1 MKSRERAI
9 PVRSPSRHNGALG
22 WFLHDSMIDMLTLFR
37 RGPWRYLR
45 DRDVL
50 HSLVVTLVAF
60 VASGGTLLLGYFVHV
75 WRIAARSPRRPARP
89 GVVLVF
95 GRRLVDDVPEREYRQ
110 RLGRCLRLA
119 REGLA
124 ERVLLLGGISGGQVS
139 EAAAGADWLRAR
151 RMPEHVPMLLEQLS
165 IDSLENLR
173 QARILLTAEDG
184 APPPHETVLV
194 SSRYHL
200 ARCML
205 LARRLGFEPYP
216 VGAEPLLPRS
226 GRYMRRML
234 LEAAYVMWIDVGL
247 RWAALIGHRRMAAR
261 VR

>member
-1 MKSRERAI
+1 MTD
-9 PVRSPSRHNGALG
+9 AL
-22 WFLHDSMIDMLTLFR
+22 TPFR

-60 VASGGTLLLGYFVHV
+60 VASGGTLLVGYFVHV
-75 WRIAARSPRRPARP
+75 WRVAACSPRRPVRP

-95 GRRLVDDVPEREYRQ
+95 GRQLVDDVPEREYRL

-124 ERVLLLGGISGGQVS
+124 ERVLLLGGVSGGRVS
-139 EAAAGADWLRAR
+139 EAAAGEAWLRAR
-151 RMPEHVPMLLEQLS
+151 RMPEHVPLVLEQLS

-173 QARILLTAEDG
+173 HARILLTPENGA
-184 APPPHETVLV
+184 APPRETVLV

-205 LARRLGFEPYP
+205 LARRLGFEPHP

-226 GRYMRRML
+226 GRYLRRML
-234 LEAAYVMWIDVGL
+234 LEAAYLMWIDVGL
-247 RWAALIGHRRMAAR
+247 RWAKLIGHRRMAAR